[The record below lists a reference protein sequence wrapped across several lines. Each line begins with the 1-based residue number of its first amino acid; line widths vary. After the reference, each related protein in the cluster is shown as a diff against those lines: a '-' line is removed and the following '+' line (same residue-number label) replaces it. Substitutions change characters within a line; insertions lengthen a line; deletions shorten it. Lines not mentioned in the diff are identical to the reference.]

1 MQKNRKRIF
10 TWILLFTVSIQVFWW
25 DGISVSAEPAA
36 IEAPSAVLLES
47 STGKVIF
54 EQNARERRSP
64 ASITK
69 IMTLLLTF
77 EALDQG
83 KIKLEDP
90 VTVSA
95 YASSMGGSQVFLA
108 ENEVQT
114 LETMIKCIAVA
125 SGNDA
130 SVAVAE
136 YIAGS
141 EEAFV
146 DQMNQK
152 AAELGMVDTH
162 FEDCCGL
169 TDSDG
174 HYTTAMDVAIMS
186 RELTVKYPQV
196 FEYTGIWMEDITHE
210 TRQGSSTFTLNSTNK
225 LLKQYQWAT
234 GLKTGSTSKAK
245 FCLSATATKDGIDLI
260 AVVMGAPD
268 YKARF
273 KDAQTLLSY
282 GFNVSDLYL
291 DENTDALEDLRIEGG
306 VKDTVPVRYQS
317 EFRYLDT
324 EGNSLDGVKK
334 TIELPEKAQAPVAKG
349 AEAGRAAGSEEAFVD
364 QMNQKAAELGMVDT
378 HFEDCCGLTDS
389 DGHYTTAMDVA
400 IMSRELTVKY
410 PQVFEYTGIWME
422 DITHETRQGS
432 STFTLNSTNKLLK
445 QYQWATGLKTGSTSK
460 AKFCLSATATKD
472 GIDLIAVVMGA
483 PDYKARFKDAQTLL
497 SYGFNVSDLYLD
509 ENTDALED
517 LRIEGGV
524 KDTVPVR
531 YQSEFRYLDTEGNSL
546 DGVKKTIELPEKA
559 QAPVAKGAEAGR
571 AVYLL
576 NGVEIGSVPIL
587 YENDVAKAVYKDYLF
602 KIMEFYLL

>member
-1 MQKNRKRIF
+1 M
-10 TWILLFTVSIQVFWW
+10 
-25 DGISVSAEPAA
+25 
-36 IEAPSAVLLES
+36 
-47 STGKVIF
+47 
-54 EQNARERRSP
+54 
-64 ASITK
+64 
-69 IMTLLLTF
+69 
-77 EALDQG
+77 
-83 KIKLEDP
+83 
-90 VTVSA
+90 TVSA

-306 VKDTVPVRYQS
+306 V
-317 EFRYLDT
+317 E
-324 EGNSLDGVKK
+324 
-334 TIELPEKAQAPVAKG
+334 
-349 AEAGRAAGSEEAFVD
+349 
-364 QMNQKAAELGMVDT
+364 
-378 HFEDCCGLTDS
+378 
-389 DGHYTTAMDVA
+389 
-400 IMSRELTVKY
+400 
-410 PQVFEYTGIWME
+410 
-422 DITHETRQGS
+422 
-432 STFTLNSTNKLLK
+432 
-445 QYQWATGLKTGSTSK
+445 
-460 AKFCLSATATKD
+460 
-472 GIDLIAVVMGA
+472 
-483 PDYKARFKDAQTLL
+483 
-497 SYGFNVSDLYLD
+497 
-509 ENTDALED
+509 
-517 LRIEGGV
+517 
-524 KDTVPVR
+524 DTVPVR

>member
-69 IMTLLLTF
+69 IMTLLLAV
-77 EALDQG
+77 ENCSL
-83 KIKLEDP
+83 KED
-90 VTVSA
+90 VVFTETGTRDISWDSVSA

-186 RELTVKYPQV
+186 RELTVKYPKV

-225 LLKQYQWAT
+225 LLKQYQWVT

-306 VKDTVPVRYQS
+306 VEDTVPVRYQS

-334 TIELPEKAQAPVAKG
+334 TIELPE
-349 AEAGRAAGSEEAFVD
+349 E
-364 QMNQKAAELGMVDT
+364 
-378 HFEDCCGLTDS
+378 
-389 DGHYTTAMDVA
+389 
-400 IMSRELTVKY
+400 
-410 PQVFEYTGIWME
+410 
-422 DITHETRQGS
+422 
-432 STFTLNSTNKLLK
+432 
-445 QYQWATGLKTGSTSK
+445 
-460 AKFCLSATATKD
+460 
-472 GIDLIAVVMGA
+472 
-483 PDYKARFKDAQTLL
+483 
-497 SYGFNVSDLYLD
+497 
-509 ENTDALED
+509 
-517 LRIEGGV
+517 
-524 KDTVPVR
+524 
-531 YQSEFRYLDTEGNSL
+531 
-546 DGVKKTIELPEKA
+546 A

-587 YENDVAKAVYKDYLF
+587 YEDDVAKAVYKDYLF

>member
-1 MQKNRKRIF
+1 MQKNKKNICG
-10 TWILLFTVSIQVFWW
+10 WILLFAVSIQVFWW
-25 DGISVSAEPAA
+25 NGITASAEPAA

-146 DQMNQK
+146 EKMNEK

-210 TRQGSSTFTLNSTNK
+210 TRQGSSHFTLNSTNK

-245 FCLSATATKDGIDLI
+245 FCLSATASKDGIDLI

-291 DENTDALEDLRIEGG
+291 DENTDVLEELRVEGG
-306 VKDTVPVRYQS
+306 VEDTVSVRYQS

-324 EGNSLDGVKK
+324 EGNSLAGVEKN
-334 TIELPEKAQAPVAKG
+334 IELPETAKAPVVKG
-349 AEAGRAAGSEEAFVD
+349 D
-364 QMNQKAAELGMVDT
+364 
-378 HFEDCCGLTDS
+378 
-389 DGHYTTAMDVA
+389 
-400 IMSRELTVKY
+400 
-410 PQVFEYTGIWME
+410 
-422 DITHETRQGS
+422 
-432 STFTLNSTNKLLK
+432 
-445 QYQWATGLKTGSTSK
+445 
-460 AKFCLSATATKD
+460 
-472 GIDLIAVVMGA
+472 
-483 PDYKARFKDAQTLL
+483 
-497 SYGFNVSDLYLD
+497 
-509 ENTDALED
+509 
-517 LRIEGGV
+517 
-524 KDTVPVR
+524 
-531 YQSEFRYLDTEGNSL
+531 
-546 DGVKKTIELPEKA
+546 
-559 QAPVAKGAEAGR
+559 EAGR
-571 AVYLL
+571 AVYVL
-576 NGVEIGSVPIL
+576 NGVEIGSIPIL
-587 YENDVAKAVYKDYLF
+587 YDSDVAKAVYKDYLL

>member
-1 MQKNRKRIF
+1 MQKNRKCICG
-10 TWILLFTVSIQVFWW
+10 WIVLFAVSIQVFWW
-25 DGISVSAEPAA
+25 NGFSVCAEPAA

-108 ENEVQT
+108 QNEVQT

-146 DQMNQK
+146 EQMNEK

-186 RELTVKYPQV
+186 RELTVKYPKV

-268 YKARF
+268 YKTRF

-291 DENTDALEDLRIEGG
+291 DENTDPLEALRVEGG
-306 VKDTVPVRYQS
+306 VEDTVPIRYQS

-324 EGNSLDGVKK
+324 EGNSLAGVEKS
-334 TIELPEKAQAPVAKG
+334 IELPETAVAPVAKG
-349 AEAGRAAGSEEAFVD
+349 
-364 QMNQKAAELGMVDT
+364 T
-378 HFEDCCGLTDS
+378 
-389 DGHYTTAMDVA
+389 
-400 IMSRELTVKY
+400 
-410 PQVFEYTGIWME
+410 
-422 DITHETRQGS
+422 
-432 STFTLNSTNKLLK
+432 
-445 QYQWATGLKTGSTSK
+445 
-460 AKFCLSATATKD
+460 
-472 GIDLIAVVMGA
+472 
-483 PDYKARFKDAQTLL
+483 
-497 SYGFNVSDLYLD
+497 
-509 ENTDALED
+509 
-517 LRIEGGV
+517 
-524 KDTVPVR
+524 
-531 YQSEFRYLDTEGNSL
+531 
-546 DGVKKTIELPEKA
+546 
-559 QAPVAKGAEAGR
+559 EAGR

-587 YENDVAKAVYKDYLF
+587 YENDVAKAVYRDCLF

>member
-1 MQKNRKRIF
+1 MQKNRNCICG
-10 TWILLFTVSIQVFWW
+10 WIVLFAVGIQVFWW
-25 DGISVSAEPAA
+25 NGFRAYAEPAA

-77 EALDQG
+77 EALEQG

-146 DQMNQK
+146 EQMNEK

-291 DENTDALEDLRIEGG
+291 DENTDPLEALRVEGG
-306 VKDTVPVRYQS
+306 VEDTVPIRYQS

-324 EGNSLDGVKK
+324 EGNSLAGVEKS
-334 TIELPEKAQAPVAKG
+334 IELPENAVAPVVKG
-349 AEAGRAAGSEEAFVD
+349 
-364 QMNQKAAELGMVDT
+364 T
-378 HFEDCCGLTDS
+378 
-389 DGHYTTAMDVA
+389 
-400 IMSRELTVKY
+400 
-410 PQVFEYTGIWME
+410 
-422 DITHETRQGS
+422 
-432 STFTLNSTNKLLK
+432 
-445 QYQWATGLKTGSTSK
+445 
-460 AKFCLSATATKD
+460 
-472 GIDLIAVVMGA
+472 
-483 PDYKARFKDAQTLL
+483 
-497 SYGFNVSDLYLD
+497 
-509 ENTDALED
+509 
-517 LRIEGGV
+517 
-524 KDTVPVR
+524 
-531 YQSEFRYLDTEGNSL
+531 
-546 DGVKKTIELPEKA
+546 
-559 QAPVAKGAEAGR
+559 EAGR

-576 NGVEIGSVPIL
+576 NGAEIGSVPIL
-587 YENDVAKAVYKDYLF
+587 YESNVAKAVYRDYLF

>member
-114 LETMIKCIAVA
+114 LETLIKCIAVA

-136 YIAGS
+136 YIAES

-196 FEYTGIWMEDITHE
+196 FEYTGIWMEDIIHE

-291 DENTDALEDLRIEGG
+291 DDLRIEGG
-306 VKDTVPVRYQS
+306 VEDTVPVRYQS

-334 TIELPEKAQAPVAKG
+334 TIELPE
-349 AEAGRAAGSEEAFVD
+349 E
-364 QMNQKAAELGMVDT
+364 
-378 HFEDCCGLTDS
+378 
-389 DGHYTTAMDVA
+389 
-400 IMSRELTVKY
+400 
-410 PQVFEYTGIWME
+410 
-422 DITHETRQGS
+422 
-432 STFTLNSTNKLLK
+432 
-445 QYQWATGLKTGSTSK
+445 
-460 AKFCLSATATKD
+460 
-472 GIDLIAVVMGA
+472 
-483 PDYKARFKDAQTLL
+483 
-497 SYGFNVSDLYLD
+497 
-509 ENTDALED
+509 
-517 LRIEGGV
+517 
-524 KDTVPVR
+524 
-531 YQSEFRYLDTEGNSL
+531 
-546 DGVKKTIELPEKA
+546 A